1 MDLVARLVTA
11 VREVDVV
18 WLFVVHI
25 GISREIERLP
35 WTGREFARELGSQT
49 SDPFVPFWL
58 SVVSAPGFAVAPAFF
73 VAPGFVLSFVVVL
86 GIVSD
91 NTYVE
96 TQRCEVRC

>member
-58 SVVSAPGFAVAPAFF
+58 SVVSAPGFAVAP
-73 VAPGFVLSFVVVL
+73 GFVLSFVVVL

>member
-58 SVVSAPGFAVAPAFF
+58 SVAPAFV

>member
-58 SVVSAPGFAVAPAFF
+58 SVVSAPGFAVAPAFV

-96 TQRCEVRC
+96 RCEVRC